1 MKNNKVD
8 REKLYEQ
15 LRKLNK
21 KGKNQP
27 KTLKSEYGIFILDQK
42 DKHQRDWYENDE
54 EFEEHIKD

>member
-42 DKHQRDWYENDE
+42 DKHQRD
-54 EFEEHIKD
+54 